1 MKDAFEQEAFPLNK
15 KVRHYRPR
23 ALLRQWQKRRG
34 SVRFGGSQIGTT
46 IAGS

>member
-23 ALLRQWQKRRG
+23 ALRRQRQKRRG
-34 SVRFGGSQIGTT
+34 CVRLGGPPLGTA